1 MKKSAEEYRISGVL
15 FVRKSV
21 LPAEKIGRQIKEDIT
36 MKYDGNNRPIRYL
49 VVTALFGALITGYAL
64 GQHGTVDPNDLPSDH
79 PFVKD
84 GQVDIDAV
92 VKYFEDLYRSE
103 SSISVAKLIVSKP
116 RRNRTLEMKIWT
128 QGEKKAL
135 IVIRNPAREKGTAT
149 LKVDK
154 NLWNYLPRIKRTIR
168 IPPSMMLTSW
178 MGSDF
183 TNDDLV
189 KESSFSKDY
198 NYELVGPSEEPKGW
212 LVRFTAKPDIVGLWN
227 RFELILSEDARI
239 PIEARYYDRK
249 DRLAR
254 MMHWSDVKVFD
265 NKRIPSRMTLIPA
278 DKEGHK
284 TEMVYLDIDFDVEV
298 PDATFSLSNLEQR
311 R

>member
-1 MKKSAEEYRISGVL
+1 MK
-15 FVRKSV
+15 F
-21 LPAEKIGRQIKEDIT
+21 
-36 MKYDGNNRPIRYL
+36 DGNNRPTRYL
-49 VVTALFGALITGYAL
+49 VVMALFGSFLAGTTL
-64 GQHGTVDPNDLPSDH
+64 GLGGTVDPNDLPVDH

-84 GQVDIDAV
+84 GQVDLDAV

-103 SSISVAKLIVSKP
+103 SSISVARLAVTKP
-116 RRNRTLEMKIWT
+116 RRKRTLEMKIWT
-128 QGEKKAL
+128 RGEEKAL
-135 IVIRNPAREKGTAT
+135 IVIRQPARERGTAT

-168 IPPSMMLTSW
+168 IPPSMMLASW

-189 KESSFSKDY
+189 KESSYSKDY
-198 NYELVGPSEEPKGW
+198 KYELVGPSEEPKGW
-212 LVRFTAKPDIVGLWN
+212 LIRFTAKPEIVGLWN
-227 RFELILSEDARI
+227 RFELILAEDARV
-239 PIEARYYDRK
+239 PIEAKYYDRK

-254 MMHWSDVKVFD
+254 IMHWSDVKVFD
-265 NKRIPSRMTLIPA
+265 GKRIPSRMTLTPA
-278 DKEGHK
+278 DKEGHI

>member
-1 MKKSAEEYRISGVL
+1 
-15 FVRKSV
+15 
-21 LPAEKIGRQIKEDIT
+21 
-36 MKYDGNNRPIRYL
+36 MKYGNKTRSMSYL
-49 VVTALFGALITGYAL
+49 IITALLGAFITGPAL
-64 GQHGTVDPNDLPSDH
+64 GQGGTVDPNDLPSDH

-84 GQVDIDAV
+84 GQVDLNAV
-92 VKYFEDLYRSE
+92 VKYFEDLYRSD
-103 SSISVAKLIVSKP
+103 SSISVAKLTVTKP
-116 RRNRTLEMKIWT
+116 RRKRTLEMKIWT

-135 IVIRNPAREKGTAT
+135 IVIRNPARERGTAT

-198 NYELVGPSEEPKGW
+198 HYELVGPSEEPKGW

-265 NKRIPSRMTLIPA
+265 DKRIPSRMTLIPA
-278 DKEGHK
+278 DKEGHR
-284 TEMVYLDIDFDVEV
+284 TEMVYLDIDFDVKV

>member
-1 MKKSAEEYRISGVL
+1 ME
-15 FVRKSV
+15 
-21 LPAEKIGRQIKEDIT
+21 
-36 MKYDGNNRPIRYL
+36 YDGDNRPISCL
-49 VVTALFGALITGYAL
+49 VVAALLAAFLAVPAL
-64 GQHGTVDPNDLPSDH
+64 GQSETADTNGPPADH

-84 GQVDIDAV
+84 GQVDLDAV

-103 SSISVAKLIVSKP
+103 SSVSEAKLTVTKP
-116 RRNRTLEMKIWT
+116 RRKRTLEMKIWT
-128 QGEKKAL
+128 QGEEKAL
-135 IVIRNPAREKGTAT
+135 IVIRNPARERGTAT

-154 NLWNYLPRIKRTIR
+154 KLWNYLPRIKRTIR
-168 IPPSMMLTSW
+168 IPPSMMLASW

-198 NYELVGPSEEPKGW
+198 TYELVGPSEEPKGW

-254 MMHWSDVKVFD
+254 IMHWSDVKVFD
-265 NKRIPSRMTLIPA
+265 DKRIPSRMTLIPA
-278 DKEGHK
+278 DKEGHI
-284 TEMVYLDIDFDVEV
+284 TEMVYLDIDFEVKV

>member
-1 MKKSAEEYRISGVL
+1 M
-15 FVRKSV
+15 RKDV
-21 LPAEKIGRQIKEDIT
+21 A
-36 MKYDGNNRPIRYL
+36 MKYDGINRLMRYL
-49 VVTALFGALITGYAL
+49 VVMVVLSALITGSAL
-64 GQHGTVDPNDLPSDH
+64 GQGGTVDPNNLPADL

-84 GQVDIDAV
+84 GQVDLEAV
-92 VKYFEDLYRSE
+92 VKYFEDLYRSD
-103 SSISVAKLIVSKP
+103 SSISVAKLTVTKP
-116 RRNRTLEMKIWT
+116 RRKRTLEMKIWT
-128 QGEKKAL
+128 QGEEKAL
-135 IVIRNPAREKGTAT
+135 IVIRSPAREKGTAT

-168 IPPSMMLTSW
+168 IPPSMMLASW

-189 KESSFSKDY
+189 KESSFSEDY
-198 NYELVGPSEEPKGW
+198 TYELVGPSEKPKGW

-254 MMHWSDVKVFD
+254 IMHWSDVKVFD
-265 NKRIPSRMTLIPA
+265 GKRIPSRMTLIPA
-278 DKEGHK
+278 DKEGHI
-284 TEMVYLDIDFDVEV
+284 TEMAYLDIDFDVKV
-298 PDATFSLSNLEQR
+298 PDSTFSLSNLEQR

>member
-1 MKKSAEEYRISGVL
+1 ME
-15 FVRKSV
+15 
-21 LPAEKIGRQIKEDIT
+21 
-36 MKYDGNNRPIRYL
+36 YDGDNRPISCL
-49 VVTALFGALITGYAL
+49 VVAALLAAFLAAPAL
-64 GQHGTVDPNDLPSDH
+64 GQSETADTNGPPADH

-84 GQVDIDAV
+84 GQVDLDAV

-103 SSISVAKLIVSKP
+103 SSVSEAKLTVTKP
-116 RRNRTLEMKIWT
+116 RRKRTLEMKIWT
-128 QGEKKAL
+128 QGEEKAL
-135 IVIRNPAREKGTAT
+135 IVIRNPARERGTAT

-168 IPPSMMLTSW
+168 IPPSMMLASW

-189 KESSFSKDY
+189 KESSYSKDY
-198 NYELVGPSEEPKGW
+198 DYELVGHSEQPRGW

-239 PIEARYYDRK
+239 PIEAKYYDRK

-254 MMHWSDVKVFD
+254 IMQWSDVKVFD
-265 NKRIPSRMTLIPA
+265 GKHIPSRMILTPA
-278 DKEGHK
+278 DKDGHI
-284 TEMVYLDIDFDVEV
+284 TEMIYLDIDFDVTV

>member
-1 MKKSAEEYRISGVL
+1 M
-15 FVRKSV
+15 
-21 LPAEKIGRQIKEDIT
+21 
-36 MKYDGNNRPIRYL
+36 RYL
-49 VVTALFGALITGYAL
+49 IITAFLGAFITGPAL
-64 GQHGTVDPNDLPSDH
+64 GQSGTVDPNNLPSDH

-103 SSISVAKLIVSKP
+103 SSISVAKLTVTKP
-116 RRNRTLEMKIWT
+116 RRKRTLEMQIWT

-135 IVIRNPAREKGTAT
+135 IVIRNPARERGTAT

-265 NKRIPSRMTLIPA
+265 DKRIPSRMTLIPA

-284 TEMVYLDIDFDVEV
+284 TEMVYLDIDFDVKV
-298 PDATFSLSNLEQR
+298 PDATFSLSNLEQSR
-311 R
+311 